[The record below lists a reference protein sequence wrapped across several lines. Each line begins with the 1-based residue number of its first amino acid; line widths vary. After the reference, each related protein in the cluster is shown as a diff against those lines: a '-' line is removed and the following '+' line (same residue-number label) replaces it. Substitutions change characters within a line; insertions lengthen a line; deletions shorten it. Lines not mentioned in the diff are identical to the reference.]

1 MRIRVLAVGTRM
13 PDWVVA
19 GVLEYGK
26 RLPRDFQ
33 VEWVEIQPAKRQGDD
48 RQRFRTREAEAIR
61 RQLKGNEAVIALDVK
76 GTLVSTEVMAECF
89 AGYRQEGTALAILIG
104 GPDGIEGELL
114 HSADQRWSLGR
125 ITLPHPLVR
134 VVLAEQ
140 LYRAWSINARHPYHR
155 A

>member
-19 GVLEYGK
+19 GISEYSK

-33 VEWVEIQPAKRQGDD
+33 VEWREMPPARRHGDD
-48 RQRFRTREAEAIR
+48 RQKFRAQEAQAIR
-61 RQLKGNEAVIALDVK
+61 KHLKGGETVIARDVE
-76 GTLVSTEVMAECF
+76 GQLISTAGMAERF
-89 AGYRQEGTALAILIG
+89 ASSQREGAAMAMLIG
-104 GPDGIEGELL
+104 GPDGLDRDLL
-114 HSADQRWSLGR
+114 ADADQRWSLGR

-155 A
+155 D